1 MPKIMIV
8 DDDATIQMELEE
20 YLTHLDYTVVGTA
33 DTGEGAIETAR
44 EIGPDLILMDV
55 NLQGEMDGI
64 SAAQK
69 IKEEMDVAV
78 VFITGFGDP
87 EYIERAKR
95 VEPFGYVMKP
105 FDEREINGVIEIALY
120 KKEMELKLRK
130 ANEQLAQSN
139 RDLKQEIKERERTK
153 EALRESEKLYRD
165 IFEKNNAIKW
175 VIDPSSGE
183 IVDAN
188 PAACEFYQYSHEEI
202 TKLHVWDINI
212 LGEADL
218 KKLVASA
225 ESDEKTEFTFQH
237 RLASGEIRHVQVY
250 TGNLETGGKKLLH
263 SIIIDITDRKEAQ
276 EALQE
281 SEARHRELV
290 ENAILGIFQVTKEGQ
305 FMMSNQ
311 RMAKIFGYDS
321 QQDFFSDV
329 DNIIE
334 LYVNPEERSKV
345 LQEIDEKGHIDGKEM
360 SFKRKN
366 GGPIFCNAYV
376 RSIQREN
383 GKYIYEG
390 LLEDITDKKNMEAQL
405 QQAIKMKSS

>member
-20 YLTHLDYTVVGTA
+20 YLTHKDYTVVGTA
-33 DTGEGAIETAR
+33 DTGEGAIEMAR
-44 EIGPDLILMDV
+44 ETDPDLILMDV
-55 NLQGEMDGI
+55 NLSG
-64 SAAQK
+64 
-69 IKEEMDVAV
+69 EMDVAV

-130 ANEQLAQSN
+130 ANEQLEQSN
-139 RDLKQEIKERERTK
+139 RDLKREIKERERTK

-175 VIDPSSGE
+175 VIDPASGE

-188 PAACEFYQYSHEEI
+188 PAACEFYQYNHEEI

-225 ESDEKTEFTFQH
+225 ESDEKTEFRFKH
-237 RLASGEIRHVQVY
+237 RLASGEIRHVQIY
-250 TGNLETGGKKLLH
+250 TGNLVTGGKKLLH
-263 SIIIDITDRKEAQ
+263 SIIIDITDRKHAEA
-276 EALQE
+276 ALLE
-281 SEARHRELV
+281 SEEKYRLLI
-290 ENAILGIFQVTKEGQ
+290 ENATDAIFIAQDEVLKFANPKAEEITGYSAEKL
-305 FMMSNQ
+305 
-311 RMAKIFGYDS
+311 AKIPFVDIIHPEDRDMVVERHLKRLRGEE
-321 QQDFFSDV
+321 FS
-329 DNIIE
+329 NIYSFRIS
-334 LYVNPEERSKV
+334 NGS
-345 LQEIDEKGHIDGKEM
+345 GKEL
-360 SFKRKN
+360 SVEIN
-366 GGPIFCNAYV
+366 TVLINW
-376 RSIQREN
+376 
-383 GKYIYEG
+383 EG
-390 LLEDITDKKNMEAQL
+390 RPATLNFLRDITAQKRL
-405 QQAIKMKSS
+405 EGPTPTSQ